1 MDKARPQSASV
12 LSCRNQRLAV
22 LHAPHAATKRLEVQ
36 LTKALPQI
44 DPRAIAY
51 VARQPGASYDSCRRY
66 LQPFTYDELE
76 RDVLPAYDGL
86 QDMELAAK
94 RLADAVMHGQPI
106 GISGDYDCDGNT
118 STALMIRFLQ
128 ESGVAPNHIH
138 VHIPNREREG
148 YGVNRNAV
156 AAMANKSPPVELLL
170 TLDNG
175 TLAHKPLAAAKALGM
190 DAIVIDHHPNS
201 DGHDLPKD
209 VAVVN
214 PRRADEPLRDEPNG
228 VGDMAAVGVTWL
240 ICRRA
245 VQILKERGYFK
256 DKPTTPDPR
265 NWLGLVALGTQADV
279 VDISKPLNRAL
290 IRQGLAVIN
299 EGKDPY
305 ISTLAR
311 VAQLADPD
319 HITETDISFSLG
331 PIVNAPGRLGQ
342 SVAWCFLTPADAT
355 AEAMS
360 QFIHSANAQ
369 AVELHAGLKQQRD
382 HLNTMRRDPKN
393 KFAVEAN
400 DGHDKAMEAALR
412 FTPMECEKAL
422 AKGHDV
428 PNGNQHRITIDPR
441 QHALMLMSRESNNL
455 RKLIEAAVTREARPQ
470 ARQLL
475 ADKPDTSVLLLHGK
489 GWHEGVVGIVAGR
502 IKEEFNLPTLVASVL
517 PPNAKGEVLCKA
529 SARSIKVDGHPV
541 DIGQAVRDMSPED
554 GVDNPNLLM
563 QKGGGHAMAAGCTFA
578 EANIEAIRTQL
589 HAGLSMP
596 LAAAKAAQRSYLA
609 GIIDMEQADGS
620 SFQQWVTAQKAL
632 RPHGEGSRMPLIG
645 LAGAQITPP
654 RHMGRNGNH
663 LEFQI
668 LMGETSMTAHAFHAA
683 GTSLETA
690 LREAARKPD
699 DIAHLLV
706 GTLELSQK
714 GEGRSEASMPEFKL
728 ADILTTP
735 QLTHQTPMLSIA
747 KALDVRVQ
755 ELSGVLSAGG
765 KKRGID

>member
-1 MDKARPQSASV
+1 MDEVGSQPAPV

-22 LHAPHAATKRLEVQ
+22 LHASNAATKRLEKR
-36 LTKALPQI
+36 LTKDLPEI

-66 LQPFTYDELE
+66 LQPFSYEELE

-86 QDMELAAK
+86 QDMNVAAE
-94 RLADAVMHGQPI
+94 RLAEAVMKGQPI

-148 YGVNRNAV
+148 YGVNRDAV
-156 AAMANKSPPVELLL
+156 AAMANKTPPVELLL

-214 PRRADEPLRDEPNG
+214 PRRADEPLRDEPSG

-245 VQILKERGYFK
+245 VQMLKERNYFK

-290 IRQGLAVIN
+290 IRQGLAAIN

-311 VAQLADPD
+311 VAQLTDPNN
-319 HITETDISFSLG
+319 ITETDISFSLG

-360 QFIHSANAQ
+360 QFMQSASAQ

-382 HLNTMRRDPKN
+382 HLKTQRFAEVNLEHDRAMNTTL
-393 KFAVEAN
+393 KFPPYQM
-400 DGHDKAMEAALR
+400 DKALQKADEALKDSTRMAS
-412 FTPMECEKAL
+412 
-422 AKGHDV
+422 
-428 PNGNQHRITIDPR
+428 IDPR
-441 QHALMLMSRESNNL
+441 QYALMLMSRESNNL

-502 IKEEFNLPTLVASVL
+502 IKEEFNLPTLVASAL
-517 PPNAKGEVLCKA
+517 APNAKGELLCKA
-529 SARSIKVDGHPV
+529 SARSIKVEGHPV

-563 QKGGGHAMAAGCTFA
+563 KKGGGHAMAAGCTFA
-578 EANIEAIRTQL
+578 AANIEAIRAQL
-589 HAGLSMP
+589 NAALNVP
-596 LAAAKAAQRSYLA
+596 LAAAKAAQHTYLA
-609 GIIDMEQADGS
+609 GIIDMRQEDGS
-620 SFQQWVTAQKAL
+620 TLQQWTNAQQAL

-668 LMGETSMTAHAFHAA
+668 LMGETSITAHAFHAA

-699 DIAHLLV
+699 GLAHLLV
-706 GTLELSQK
+706 GTLEFPQK
-714 GEGRSEASMPEFKL
+714 GEGRSEAPMPEFKL
-728 ADILTTP
+728 ADILVTP
-735 QLTHQTPMLSIA
+735 QLKQQTPLQSIA
-747 KALDVRVQ
+747 HALNARTQ
-755 ELSGVLSAGG
+755 ELSGVLLPSG
-765 KKRGID
+765 KKRGVG

>member
-1 MDKARPQSASV
+1 MDEALPQSDPV

-22 LHAPHAATKRLEVQ
+22 LPAANAAVKRLELQ
-36 LTKALPQI
+36 LKKALPTT
-44 DPRAIAY
+44 DPRAVAY
-51 VARQPGASYDSCRRY
+51 VVRQHNATYDSCRGY
-66 LQPFTYDELE
+66 LQPFTYDELACN
-76 RDVLPAYDGL
+76 VLPSYNGL
-86 QDMELAAK
+86 QDMEAAAE
-94 RLADAVMHGQPI
+94 RLADAVMRGQAI

-128 ESGVAPNHIH
+128 ESGVAPNRIH
-138 VHIPNREREG
+138 VHIPNREHEG

-156 AAMANKSPPVELLL
+156 AAMANKTPPVELLL

-209 VAVVN
+209 VYVVN

-245 VQILKERGYFK
+245 VQKLKERGYFEN
-256 DKPTTPDPR
+256 KPTTPDPR

-290 IRQGLAVIN
+290 INAGLAVIN
-299 EGKDPY
+299 EGRDPY

-311 VAQLADPD
+311 VAQLVDP
-319 HITETDISFSLG
+319 HHVTETDISFSLG

-342 SVAWCFLTPADAT
+342 SVAWCFLTAPDAT
-355 AEAMS
+355 AEPIA
-360 QFIHSANAQ
+360 QFMHAANAQ
-369 AVELHAGLKQQRD
+369 TTELHDGLLQQRN
-382 HLNTMRRDPKN
+382 HLHAMKRDPEK
-393 KFAVEAN
+393 KFAIETNAE
-400 DGHDKAMEAALR
+400 HDRAMENAIR
-412 FTPMECEKAL
+412 FVPMTSEKAIL
-422 AKGHDV
+422 KAQDLLKGNNHSAA
-428 PNGNQHRITIDPR
+428 IDPR
-441 QHALMLMSRESNNL
+441 QYALMLMSRESNTL
-455 RKLIEAAVTREARPQ
+455 RKLIEGAVTREARPQ
-470 ARQLL
+470 ARRLL
-475 ADKPDTSVLLLHGK
+475 KDKPDTSVLLLHGK

-541 DIGQAVRDMSPED
+541 DVGQAVRDMSPED

-563 QKGGGHAMAAGCTFA
+563 KKGGGHAMAAGCTFA
-578 EANIEAIRTQL
+578 EANIEAIRAQMDAAL
-589 HAGLSMP
+589 KGP
-596 LAAAKAAQRSYLA
+596 LAAAKKAQRSYLA
-609 GIIDMEQADGS
+609 GVVDMQKEDGS
-620 SFQQWVTAQKAL
+620 TLRGWASAQQAL

-645 LAGAQITPP
+645 LAGAHITPP
-654 RHMGRNGNH
+654 RQMGRNGNH

-668 LMGETSMTAHAFHAA
+668 MMGDTSITAHAFHAA
-683 GTSLETA
+683 GTMLETA

-699 DIAHLLV
+699 GLTHLLA
-706 GTLELSQK
+706 GTLEMPKK
-714 GEGRSEASMPEFKL
+714 GDRRSDAPMPEFKL
-728 ADILTTP
+728 ADILTAP
-735 QLTHQTPMLSIA
+735 QLKHQTPIKAIA
-747 KALDVRVQ
+747 RTLNSDTQ
-755 ELSGVLSAGG
+755 DISGVLSAGG
-765 KKRGID
+765 KKRG

>member
-1 MDKARPQSASV
+1 MDKARPQFASV

-22 LHAPHAATKRLEVQ
+22 LHAPHAATKRLEMQ
-36 LTKALPQI
+36 LTKTLPQI

-51 VARQPGASYDSCRRY
+51 VARQPGASYDSCKRY
-66 LQPFTYDELE
+66 LQPFSYDELE
-76 RDVLPAYDGL
+76 RDVLPAYDSL
-86 QDMELAAK
+86 RDMHAAAK
-94 RLADAVMHGQPI
+94 RLAEAVMLGQPI

-128 ESGVAPNHIH
+128 ESGVTPNHIH

-148 YGVNRNAV
+148 YGVNRDAV
-156 AAMANKSPPVELLL
+156 AAMANKVPPVELLL

-311 VAQLADPD
+311 VAQLADPNN
-319 HITETDISFSLG
+319 ITETDISFSLG

-342 SVAWCFLTPADAT
+342 SVAWSFLTPPDAT
-355 AEAMS
+355 AEPMS
-360 QFIHSANAQ
+360 QFMQSANAQ

-382 HLNTMRRDPKN
+382 HLNAMRRDPTEKYH
-393 KFAVEAN
+393 VEDNLEHDLAMNTKLKYPPHQMN
-400 DGHDKAMEAALR
+400 DALQKADEAL
-412 FTPMECEKAL
+412 
-422 AKGHDV
+422 KGS
-428 PNGNQHRITIDPR
+428 NSMASIDPS
-441 QHALMLMSRESNNL
+441 QYALMLMSREANNL
-455 RKLIEAAVTREARPQ
+455 RKLIEGAVTREARPQ
-470 ARQLL
+470 ARRLL
-475 ADKPDTSVLLLHGK
+475 KDKPDTSVLLLHGK

-529 SARSIKVDGHPV
+529 SARSIKVEGQPV

-563 QKGGGHAMAAGCTFA
+563 KKGGGHAMAAGCTFDA
-578 EANIEAIRTQL
+578 ANIEAIRKQMDAAL
-589 HAGLSMP
+589 KAP
-596 LAAAKAAQRSYLA
+596 LAAAKKAQRTYLA
-609 GIIDMEQADGS
+609 GIVDMQTEDGS
-620 SFQQWVTAQKAL
+620 TLQQWTNAQQAL

-645 LAGAQITPP
+645 LVGAQITPP

-668 LMGETSMTAHAFHAA
+668 LMRETSITAHAFHAA

-690 LREAARKPD
+690 LREAARNPD
-699 DIAHLLV
+699 EIAHLLV
-706 GTLELSQK
+706 GTLELPK
-714 GEGRSEASMPEFKL
+714 TGEGRSEAPMPEFKL
-728 ADILTTP
+728 ADILSTP
-735 QLTHQTPMLSIA
+735 QLKHQTPMECIA
-747 KALDVRVQ
+747 QALEVSAQ
-755 ELSGVLSAGG
+755 ELSGVLTAGG
-765 KKRGID
+765 KKRGVG